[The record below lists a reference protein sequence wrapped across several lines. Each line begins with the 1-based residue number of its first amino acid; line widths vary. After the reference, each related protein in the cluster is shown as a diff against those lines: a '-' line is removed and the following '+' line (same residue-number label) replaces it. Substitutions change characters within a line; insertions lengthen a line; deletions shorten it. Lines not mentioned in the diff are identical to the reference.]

1 MTLILSPLSSGSFR
15 MAITPYFGHGAM
27 TESLPI
33 IRLILGN
40 ILKFLKES
48 EEEIVSIPA
57 SKI

>member
-1 MTLILSPLSSGSFR
+1 
-15 MAITPYFGHGAM
+15 M

-57 SKI
+57 YKI